1 MLNVVALTEPLLRFA
16 PRLSAWR
23 ERGTLAHVRAAFP
36 AVTCTAQSD
45 YLTGV
50 RPNAHGVV
58 GNGWYERDD
67 GEVRFW
73 KQSNRLVQAPKVWDV
88 ARARDASFT
97 CANLFWW
104 FNMYSSVDYSV
115 TPRPMYPADGRKIPD
130 VYTTPPGLRDELQRA
145 LGPFPLFSFWGPK
158 AALESSRWIAEAA
171 THVDR
176 RFSATLTLVYLP
188 HLDYD
193 LQRAGAEGPRAQ
205 AAVRNVDGLC
215 GDLIE
220 HFEGSGAQV
229 IVLSEYGIRGVS
241 QPVHPNRVLRNAG
254 YVAVRDELGREYL
267 DPGASAAFAVAD
279 HQVAHVYVNDP
290 SRLNHVRQLLES
302 TAGIE
307 RVLDADGLGE
317 LEINHRRSGD
327 LIAVARPDAWFT
339 YYFWLD
345 DAVAPD
351 YARTVDI
358 HRKPGYDPAELFLD
372 PSIALPALT
381 VGWKLAKRKAGLR
394 SLLDVIPL
402 DATLVKGSHGRRPAV
417 DEPDTPVFMSSRRD
431 LVRGAPIEST
441 DVHALLLQHL
451 FD

>member
-1 MLNVVALTEPLLRFA
+1 MLNVVGLTEPLLRFA
-16 PRLSAWR
+16 PRLRAWR
-23 ERGTLAHVRAAFP
+23 ERGTLTRVRAAFP

-45 YLTGV
+45 YLTGL
-50 RPNAHGVV
+50 RPNQHGIV

-67 GEVRFW
+67 CEVRFW
-73 KQSNRLVQAPKVWDV
+73 KQSNRLVQAPKVWDA

-130 VYTTPPGLRDELQRA
+130 VYTSPVGLRDELQQA
-145 LGPFPLFSFWGPK
+145 LGTFPLFSFWGPR
-158 AALESSRWIAEAA
+158 AALESSRWITEAA
-171 THVDR
+171 KHVDR

-193 LQRAGAEGPRAQ
+193 LQRAGEGPRAE
-205 AAVRNVDGLC
+205 AAVRDVDALC
-215 GDLIE
+215 ADLID
-220 HFEGSGAQV
+220 HFEGNGAQV
-229 IVLSEYGIRGVS
+229 IVLSEYGIRDVS
-241 QPVHPNRVLRNAG
+241 RPVHINRILRNAG
-254 YVAVRDELGREYL
+254 YVAVRHELGREYL

-290 SRLNHVRQLLES
+290 ARLHDVRRLLES

-307 RVLDADGLGE
+307 SVLDAARQAE
-317 LEINHRRSGD
+317 LKMDHTRSGD

-358 HRKPGYDPAELFLD
+358 HRKPGYDPAELLLD
-372 PSIALPALT
+372 PSISLPALT

-417 DEPDTPVFMSSRRD
+417 DEPDTPVFISSRRD
-431 LVRGAPIEST
+431 LVSGAPIEST
-441 DVHALLLQHL
+441 DVHGLLLAHL